1 MAAGALHEVRIGPSD
16 GAKTG
21 MLDAAGVGGWVGVAI
36 GCAAP
41 VGLQGDNVTSQGA
54 IPTNDA
60 YASTTENDCKAAAA
74 IRPSVPR
81 SGIAVASAAS
91 RWAVASGAIAG
102 AAALSAFVS
111 GIGAAGSGVDDPAF
125 GCIGSLGSL
134 SNDMLRT
141 ETAAVRC
148 TLAVSSRVSVVNRG
162 TACDRTTDRAIALEP
177 LTSDGVIEPSTVA
190 VPLQM
195 FRLHALEPE

>member
-1 MAAGALHEVRIGPSD
+1 MAVGALHEVRIGPSD

-21 MLDAAGVGGWVGVAI
+21 VLDAAGVGGSVGVAI

-41 VGLQGDNVTSQGA
+41 VGLQGDSVTSQGA

-60 YASTTENDCKAAAA
+60 YASTTLNDCKAAAA
-74 IRPSVPR
+74 ISPSVPR

-91 RWAVASGAIAG
+91 RWAVASGTTAG
-102 AAALSAFVS
+102 AAALAAFVS
-111 GIGAAGSGVDDPAF
+111 GIGAAGLGVDDSAF

-141 ETAAVRC
+141 ETAAVHC

-162 TACDRTTDRAIALEP
+162 TASDRTTDPVIALEP

-190 VPLQM
+190 VPLQT
-195 FRLHALEPE
+195 FGFNALEPE

>member
-21 MLDAAGVGGWVGVAI
+21 MLDAAGVGGWVRVAI

-41 VGLQGDNVTSQGA
+41 VGLQGDRVPSLGA

-60 YASTTENDCKAAAA
+60 YASTTKNDCKAAAA

-91 RWAVASGAIAG
+91 
-102 AAALSAFVS
+102 
-111 GIGAAGSGVDDPAF
+111 
-125 GCIGSLGSL
+125 
-134 SNDMLRT
+134 
-141 ETAAVRC
+141 
-148 TLAVSSRVSVVNRG
+148 
-162 TACDRTTDRAIALEP
+162 
-177 LTSDGVIEPSTVA
+177 
-190 VPLQM
+190 
-195 FRLHALEPE
+195 